1 MSVFSIRMRLAA
13 MYALALLIALC
24 VTAVAVLWQQERI
37 GRRRVD
43 RELETL
49 AATLANGLREELG
62 EGHSAAEAARSVE
75 DLVALGG
82 HSVVIVDGKGTVLA
96 ASGAGPQLAT
106 AASEAPAVDTITTAT
121 GSWRVRKRQE
131 GTGANAVTLVAA
143 APLTD
148 VTREERES
156 REAMMVGIPII
167 FVLAAGGGMYL
178 ASVSVRPVA
187 VALESQRQF
196 TADAAH
202 ELRTPVSV
210 IRSTADVTLSRAH
223 RDEPEYR
230 EALTIVTGQAGRL
243 GRLVQNMLVLA
254 RADAG
259 VYPLQVVDLYFDE
272 LVADCRRAVE
282 TLSRDRGV
290 SVHCASLPEIPYRG
304 DEDLLRQ
311 MILNLLQN
319 AVQHAKPDSCV
330 RVELHSDASHITL
343 RITNTGT
350 RIDLADQARIFD
362 RFVQLD
368 PSRRSEGAGLGL
380 PIARWAADMHHG
392 QVVLDASD
400 DSATTFCAVLP
411 VPSRV

>member
-1 MSVFSIRMRLAA
+1 MSVLSIRMRLAA
-13 MYALALLIALC
+13 MYALTLLIALS

-43 RELETL
+43 RELDTL
-49 AATLANGLREELG
+49 TATLANGLVEELR
-62 EGHSAAEAARSVE
+62 EGHTPAEAAHSVE
-75 DLVALGG
+75 DLVPSGG
-82 HSVVIVDGKGTVLA
+82 HSVVIFDGRGAVLA
-96 ASGAGPQLAT
+96 ARGAGPDPPIPSSDAL
-106 AASEAPAVDTITTAT
+106 VGDTITTAT
-121 GSWRVRKRQE
+121 GTWRVRRRQE

-143 APLTD
+143 TPLTD
-148 VTREERES
+148 VTREQRES
-156 REAMMVGIPII
+156 REAMIVGIPII

-187 VALESQRQF
+187 AALESQRQF

-210 IRSTADVTLSRAH
+210 IRSTADVTLSRAN
-223 RDEPEYR
+223 RDVAEYR
-230 EALTIVTGQAGRL
+230 EALTIVAGQAGRL

-272 LVADCRRAVE
+272 LVADCRQAVE

-290 SVHCASLPEIPYRG
+290 TVHCEALPEIPYRG

-319 AVQHAKPDSCV
+319 AVQHATPDSCV
-330 RVELHSDASHITL
+330 RVELHSDASRITL

-350 RIDLADQARIFD
+350 RIALADQARIFD

-368 PSRRSEGAGLGL
+368 ASRRSEGAGLGL

-392 QVVLDASD
+392 QVILEASD
-400 DSATTFCAVLP
+400 DIDTTFCAVLP
-411 VPSRV
+411 VPARV

>member
-1 MSVFSIRMRLAA
+1 MRLAA

-49 AATLANGLREELG
+49 TATLANGLREELR
-62 EGHSAAEAARSVE
+62 EGHTAAEAARSVE
-75 DLVALGG
+75 DLVAPGN
-82 HSVVIVDGKGTVLA
+82 HSVVIVDGEGTVLA
-96 ASGAGPQLAT
+96 ASGSGAQLT
-106 AASEAPAVDTITTAT
+106 PVASEAPAVDTITTAT

-167 FVLAAGGGMYL
+167 FMLAAGGGMYL

-210 IRSTADVTLSRAH
+210 IRSTTDVTLSRAH
-223 RDEPEYR
+223 RDEGEYR
-230 EALTIVTGQAGRL
+230 EALTIVAGQASRL

-282 TLSRDRGV
+282 TLSRDRDV
-290 SVHCASLPEIPYRG
+290 TVHSAPLPEIPYRG

-319 AVQHAKPDSCV
+319 AVQHATPHSCV
-330 RVELHSDASHITL
+330 RVELHSDASRITL
-343 RITNTGT
+343 RITNTGS
-350 RIDLADQARIFD
+350 RIALADQARIFD

-392 QVVLDASD
+392 QVFLESSVDSD
-400 DSATTFCAVLP
+400 TTFCAVLP
-411 VPSRV
+411 VPARV

>member
-1 MSVFSIRMRLAA
+1 
-13 MYALALLIALC
+13 
-24 VTAVAVLWQQERI
+24 LWQQERI

-49 AATLANGLREELG
+49 TATLANGLREELG
-62 EGHSAAEAARSVE
+62 EGHTAAEAARSVE
-75 DLVALGG
+75 DLVASGS

-96 ASGAGPQLAT
+96 TGGAGLQLTT
-106 AASEAPAVDTITTAT
+106 AASEAPPVDTITTAA
-121 GSWRVRKRQE
+121 GSWRVRRRQE
-131 GTGANAVTLVAA
+131 GSGANAVTLVAA

-210 IRSTADVTLSRAH
+210 IRSTTDVTLSRAH
-223 RDEPEYR
+223 RDEAEYR
-230 EALTIVTGQAGRL
+230 EALTIVAGQASRL

-272 LVADCRRAVE
+272 LVAECRRAVE

-290 SVHCASLPEIPYRG
+290 SVHCVTLPEIPYRG

-319 AVQHAKPDSCV
+319 AVQHATPDSCV
-330 RVELHSDASHITL
+330 RVELESDASRITL

-350 RIDLADQARIFD
+350 RIAPADQARIFD

-368 PSRRSEGAGLGL
+368 ASRRSEGAGLGL
-380 PIARWAADMHHG
+380 PIARWAAEMHHG
-392 QVVLDASD
+392 QVVLDTSD